1 MAVYTGIHGTLT
13 IGGAPLA
20 FAEFSV
26 KTTRGQATHARAG
39 KYSDLK
45 RPGKL
50 DVTGTIKRIQTDAT
64 MLGRLLTTAAVTGTA
79 GNLHAGLT
87 MDGTDHMTEMTS
99 TDAQDSRIRLTVA
112 GHAITTAGTAVLIGT
127 DINGAAQ
134 TETLTLTTLGVGE
147 YVTSTK
153 VYGTLTAVALFT
165 VDSADDGTLV
175 VASIAGSSTYT
186 VGAGATFNLVGTV
199 TNGSN
204 TIVVTCNNAFLTDGE
219 FTIGDADTILSEP
232 LSFTVQDP
240 DTDLIISET

>member
-13 IGGAPLA
+13 IGGQALA

-26 KTTRGQATHARAG
+26 KTTRGKATHSRAG
-39 KYSDLK
+39 KYSDIQ

-50 DVTGTIKRIQTDAT
+50 EVNGTIKRIQIDGT
-64 MLGRLLTTAAVTGTA
+64 MLGRLLTTSAVTGSA
-79 GNLHAGLT
+79 GTLHAGLT
-87 MDGTDHMTEMTS
+87 MDGTDAMTEMT
-99 TDAQDSRIRLTVA
+99 TPDAQDSRVRLTVV

-127 DINGAAQ
+127 DVNGNAQ

-153 VYGTLTAVALFT
+153 VYGTVTDVALFT
-165 VDSADDGTLV
+165 VDSEDNGTLA

-199 TNGSN
+199 TNGAN

-240 DTDLIISET
+240 DDDFIIDET